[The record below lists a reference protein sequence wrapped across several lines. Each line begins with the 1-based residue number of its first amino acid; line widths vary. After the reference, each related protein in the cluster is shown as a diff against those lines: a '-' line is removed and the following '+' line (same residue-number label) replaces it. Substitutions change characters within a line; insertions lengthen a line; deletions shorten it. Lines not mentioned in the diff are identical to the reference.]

1 MKNSLLLLASTWV
14 AGAALLGCGGDT
26 TPMTPG
32 VTGPTTTGN
41 PVTSAGAT
49 AGPAKAGSG
58 GPATMPPSSAGGT
71 PAKPTAGSNST
82 PLTPTT
88 GGSLAPT
95 AGTSPAATAGT
106 VASVTGGASAGTAGA
121 AGGATSGAAGGT
133 STAVMGSCGPENMA
147 SPVDVGDPKKPGPWM
162 PKHVEN
168 TGPSGSSWIFYP
180 DGLGMNGMKHPVFN
194 WGPGAGTGPSE
205 YTDHL
210 NLLASQGFVII
221 SQSSTSSGKAAL
233 DWILKEN
240 DKMGS
245 MWYQKLDTARVSRGG
260 HSMGALQSMSESMDP
275 RLKLTVLVCGGASGS
290 GGADNITYPSIFLGG
305 EGEGGTTNFKGDYAQ
320 VKSMSIFITKKDT
333 DHIYCARNN
342 LAPWVAFMRWQL
354 CGEEKWKKEFLPDGT
369 YCKEPWLACMTK
381 DLK

>member
-1 MKNSLLLLASTWV
+1 
-14 AGAALLGCGGDT
+14 
-26 TPMTPG
+26 
-32 VTGPTTTGN
+32 
-41 PVTSAGAT
+41 
-49 AGPAKAGSG
+49 
-58 GPATMPPSSAGGT
+58 
-71 PAKPTAGSNST
+71 
-82 PLTPTT
+82 
-88 GGSLAPT
+88 
-95 AGTSPAATAGT
+95 
-106 VASVTGGASAGTAGA
+106 
-121 AGGATSGAAGGT
+121 
-133 STAVMGSCGPENMA
+133 MGSCGPENMA
-147 SPVDVGDPKKPGPWM
+147 SAVDVGDPKKPGPWM

-245 MWYQKLDTARVSRGG
+245 MWYQKLDTERVSRGG
-260 HSMGALQSMSESMDP
+260 HSMGALQSMSESADP

-290 GGADNITYPSIFLGG
+290 GGADNINYPSIFLGG

-320 VKSMSIFITKKDT
+320 VKAMSIFITKTDT

-354 CGEEKWKKEFLPDGT
+354 CGEEKWKKEFMPDGT
-369 YCKEPWLACMTK
+369 YCKAPWLACMTK